1 MATASKG
8 HCREERRVAA
18 VRAFNRFYTLQVG
31 LLSPG
36 YLDSE
41 FSITEARVLYELGT
55 RGRIAVADLRR
66 DLGLDAGYLSRML
79 DRFED
84 GGLVE
89 REQSDEDRRRQLV
102 ELTPKGRR
110 TFATLDRRSA
120 TQLGGIL
127 RARSEEQQARLVEA
141 MSSIRTILGEPIERR
156 QMTIREARPGDHGWV
171 LERHAHL
178 YEGEGWPP
186 QFEALVA
193 GIVAEYL
200 GDPDPV
206 AERAWVAELDG
217 ERAGA
222 AYCVRKSAEVAQLR
236 LLFVEDW
243 ARGLGIGRKLVEK
256 CIRFARSRGYERM
269 VLWTNSSLE
278 SARRIYDAA
287 GFEQTKEEP
296 DPAFPDGALAQEMWL
311 DL

>member
-8 HCREERRVAA
+8 HSREERRVAA

-110 TFATLDRRSA
+110 TFATLDRRS
-120 TQLGGIL
+120 
-127 RARSEEQQARLVEA
+127 
-141 MSSIRTILGEPIERR
+141 SSAASCAPAPRNSKPGWSRR
-156 QMTIREARPGDHGWV
+156 
-171 LERHAHL
+171 
-178 YEGEGWPP
+178 
-186 QFEALVA
+186 
-193 GIVAEYL
+193 
-200 GDPDPV
+200 
-206 AERAWVAELDG
+206 
-217 ERAGA
+217 
-222 AYCVRKSAEVAQLR
+222 
-236 LLFVEDW
+236 
-243 ARGLGIGRKLVEK
+243 
-256 CIRFARSRGYERM
+256 
-269 VLWTNSSLE
+269 
-278 SARRIYDAA
+278 
-287 GFEQTKEEP
+287 
-296 DPAFPDGALAQEMWL
+296 
-311 DL
+311 